1 MRVYIL
7 LLYHRELKNTSGKK
21 PSTLGVRAD
30 MWNFIKLVLFSLV
43 FFVEAVGPGFV
54 YLLVVGAIGAGAVAM
69 YMSRHQ
75 DRNKTP
81 AESW

>member
-1 MRVYIL
+1 
-7 LLYHRELKNTSGKK
+7 
-21 PSTLGVRAD
+21 